1 LAVDP
6 DTANARGLGSYKA
19 DTFKKHR
26 HDTWTTHQVVADIG
40 GTGTGNV
47 PSNPPIGGPWRS
59 NAALTEGGGGA
70 ETAPKSVAFHPRIHV

>member
-26 HDTWTTHQVVADIG
+26 HDTWATHEVIADAWSG
-40 GTGTGNV
+40 GNV
-47 PSNPPIGGPWRS
+47 SSTVVNGNGHWQSRS
-59 NAALTEGGGGA
+59 ALTEGGGGA